1 MPALPIAL
9 DAMGGDNAPDA
20 PVQGALQYRESVLL
34 VGRSSP
40 LRALAPALPVLEASQ
55 VVEMED
61 KATAVL
67 RSKPDASINVAIR
80 ALAEKRAAAVV
91 SCGNSGA
98 VMIAAIKGLGLLPHV
113 ERPALVTVVPR
124 ADGGE
129 AVLLDLGA
137 NVDCKP
143 ELLAQ
148 FAVMGEAYARCVLDL
163 QRPRVGLISNGE
175 ERSKGNAQVRAALP
189 LVEDL
194 PLDFVGPIEP
204 FEAFHGAADV
214 VVCDGFVGNVM
225 LKTVEATVDVSVNLM
240 QREIARMPHWRLSAH
255 FMRSALR
262 RFRARTNS
270 SAYGGGQL
278 LGVNGVVVVGHGRS
292 DPDAVEAALKV
303 AHRCVQQGV
312 VGEVTKALDDWG
324 LPG

>member
-1 MPALPIAL
+1 MSSLPIAL
-9 DAMGGDNAPDA
+9 DAMGGDKAPDA
-20 PVQGALQYRESVLL
+20 IVRGALQYRGSVVL
-34 VGRSSP
+34 VGRGAS
-40 LRALAPALPVLEASQ
+40 LRGLAPDLPVLEASQ
-55 VVEMED
+55 VVEMAD
-61 KATAVL
+61 KASAVL

-80 ALAEKRAAAVV
+80 AVAEQRAAAVV

-98 VMIAAIKGLGLLPHV
+98 VMISAIKGLGLLTRV

-143 ELLAQ
+143 EMLAQ
-148 FAVMGEAYARCVLDL
+148 FAVMGEAYARCVLGL

-175 ERSKGNAQVRAALP
+175 ERNKGNAQVRAALP
-189 LVEDL
+189 LLEEL
-194 PLDFVGPIEP
+194 PLNFVGPIEP
-204 FEAFHGAADV
+204 YDAFHGAADV

-240 QREIARMPHWRLSAH
+240 QREIARMPHWRLGAH

-262 RFRARTNS
+262 RFRLRTNS

-278 LGVNGVVVVGHGRS
+278 LGVKGVVVVGHGRS
-292 DPDAVEAALKV
+292 DADAVEAALKV
-303 AHRCVQQGV
+303 AQRCDEQGV
-312 VGEVTKALDDWG
+312 VGVVSQALSDWG
-324 LPG
+324 LPR